1 MALEIDLEEEGR
13 FAKRIKRRN
22 ESIYIKVFNEHYK
35 YLTAVAFNYV
45 LDMDVADDIV
55 QETFIY
61 LFQNIEKISGVDNL
75 KGYLRVSVRNRS
87 MSYLRQLDIED
98 THKILYQREMELIED
113 DDSDTE
119 ELSVVVNQLLEVL
132 PRSCKQICKL
142 RFLDGYKIEEISKKL
157 SLSKNTIKVQI
168 HRGISKIKNG
178 VPDGV
183 TLYDWVSKKV

>member
-1 MALEIDLEEEGR
+1 MALEIDLGGESI
-13 FAKRIKRRN
+13 FAKRIERRN
-22 ESIYIKVFNEHYK
+22 ESIYIKLFDEYYK
-35 YLTAVAFNYV
+35 SLTAVAFNYV
-45 LDMDVADDIV
+45 LDRDVADDIV
-55 QETFIY
+55 QETFIH
-61 LFQNIEKISGVDNL
+61 LFYNIEKISDVKNL

-178 VPDGV
+178 VPEGV

>member
-119 ELSVVVNQLLEVL
+119 ELSVVVNQLLEAL
-132 PRSCKQICKL
+132 PKSCKRICKL

-168 HRGISKIKNG
+168 HRGILKMKSD
-178 VPDGV
+178 VPEGG
-183 TLYDWVSKKV
+183 TLYDWISKKI

>member
-98 THKILYQREMELIED
+98 THKILYQREM
-113 DDSDTE
+113 
-119 ELSVVVNQLLEVL
+119 
-132 PRSCKQICKL
+132 
-142 RFLDGYKIEEISKKL
+142 
-157 SLSKNTIKVQI
+157 
-168 HRGISKIKNG
+168 
-178 VPDGV
+178 
-183 TLYDWVSKKV
+183 

>member
-75 KGYLRVSVRNRS
+75 KGYLRVSVRNRCI
-87 MSYLRQLDIED
+87 SYLKQLDIED

>member
-1 MALEIDLEEEGR
+1 MALEIDLGGESI
-13 FAKRIKRRN
+13 FAKRIERRN
-22 ESIYIKVFNEHYK
+22 ESIYIKLFDEYYK
-35 YLTAVAFNYV
+35 SLTAVAFNYV
-45 LDMDVADDIV
+45 LDRDVADDIV
-55 QETFIY
+55 QETFIH
-61 LFQNIEKISGVDNL
+61 LFYNIEKISDVKNL
-75 KGYLRVSVRNRS
+75 KGYLRVSVRNRCI
-87 MSYLRQLDIED
+87 SYLKQLDIED
-98 THKILYQREMELIED
+98 THKILYQREMELIGD